1 MFMAC
6 QNYESAH
13 TIQLIHNHVTAKYV
27 GNNYVGNIWKIVVSL
42 AVEFGHIDNEWK
54 IHILNL
60 HPEQSCWVAAIKSD
74 HQYD

>member
-27 GNNYVGNIWKIVVSL
+27 GNNYVGNI
-42 AVEFGHIDNEWK
+42 
-54 IHILNL
+54 
-60 HPEQSCWVAAIKSD
+60 
-74 HQYD
+74 